1 MKKLLLLLFI
11 VGLLS
16 SCASFKKQSGYPKMN
31 TDWKIRKL

>member
-16 SCASFKKQSGYPKMN
+16 SCASFKQQSGYIQKN
-31 TDWKIRKL
+31 SDWKIRKL